1 MATRAACV
9 LARSCLS
16 CSPPLLLVSFPTDS
30 IVALST
36 PPGRSGIGVI
46 RISGPASLTILRRL
60 VKEDSFDPQPNL
72 LTLRTLYDPFSSETL
87 DQALLCYFQA
97 PHSFTGDDVVEFHC
111 HGSPILLRMIID
123 IALRL
128 DARLADPGEFSLR
141 AVTNGRMHLTEAE
154 AIRDL
159 INAQT
164 DAAARQA
171 TRQLKG
177 EISHRLQ
184 PVKDELLKIVVRLES
199 SLEFVED
206 DLPQVEQQ
214 EIERQLSRLKTELN
228 SLADTFARG
237 RLLHDGLKVAF
248 VGRPNV
254 GKSSLFNMLLGH
266 GRAIVTSVPGTTR
279 DTIAE
284 PIGIEGIPISL
295 IDTAGIRDTVDE
307 IESIGVDRTRRAA
320 ADADLLIVVIDGSEP
335 LTQEDKAV
343 LNDVADK
350 PHVLAINKSDLG
362 SHSSNNL
369 RDELLRVVDDNR
381 VTALTVS
388 AVTEAG
394 LSDLRAAILKP
405 FANGSG
411 ASEGL
416 LITNA
421 RHHDLLLRGVSAI
434 ESSEQLVSQRASEE
448 LTLVGLHNALR
459 YLGEITGETTTD
471 DILGRIFATFCIGK

>member
-1 MATRAACV
+1 MA
-9 LARSCLS
+9 
-16 CSPPLLLVSFPTDS
+16 FPSDS

-46 RISGPASLTILRRL
+46 RVSGPASLGILRKL
-60 VKEDSFDPQPNL
+60 AGDDSFEPQPNV
-72 LTLRTLYDPFSSETL
+72 LTLRTLLDPDSGETL
-87 DQALLCYFQA
+87 DQALVCFFQA
-97 PHSFTGDDVVEFHC
+97 PHSFTGEDVVEFHC
-111 HGSPILLRMIID
+111 HGSPVLLRMIID
-123 IALRL
+123 IALSL

-159 INAQT
+159 IDAQT

-184 PVKDELLKIVVRLES
+184 PAKDDLLKIIVRLES

-206 DLPQVEQQ
+206 DLPQVEQE
-214 EIERQLSRLKTELN
+214 EIQRLLRELIADLS
-228 SLADTFARG
+228 SLAETFARG

-266 GRAIVTSVPGTTR
+266 GRAIVTAVPGTTR

-284 PIGIEGIPISL
+284 PIGLDGVPIAL
-295 IDTAGIRDTVDE
+295 IDTAGIRHTVDE
-307 IESIGVDRTRRAA
+307 IELIGVDRTRRAA
-320 ADADLLIVVIDGSEP
+320 ADADLLIVVVDGSEP
-335 LTQEDKAV
+335 LTEEDQVV
-343 LNDVADK
+343 LQDVEDK
-350 PHVLAINKSDLG
+350 PHILAINKSDLITYSASANFPG
-362 SHSSNNL
+362 S
-369 RDELLRVVDDNR
+369 DQNR
-381 VTALTVS
+381 VEALSVS

-394 LSDLRAAILKP
+394 LAELRAAILKP

-411 ASEGL
+411 ANEGL

-421 RHHDLLLRGVSAI
+421 RHHDLLVRCVAAI
-434 ESSEQLVSQRASEE
+434 ESSQKLVSERASEE
-448 LTLVGLHNALR
+448 LILVGLHNALR
-459 YLGEITGETTTD
+459 YLGEITGETTAD
-471 DILGRIFATFCIGK
+471 EILGRIFATFCIGK